1 MQTLM
6 LLMEPL
12 LELPLLELPLLE
24 LPLLELPLLELPLLE
39 LLLLELPLLE
49 LPREDCTLLGGL
61 RLGLRISL
69 VARWTSAPPWR
80 RTSFRFEPRGSEIDF
95 PSRTLSGELP
105 DEPLPLELPA
115 ELCAERV
122 AQSANATKKFQW
134 RAVVIMK

>member
-1 MQTLM
+1 M
-6 LLMEPL
+6 
-12 LELPLLELPLLE
+12 
-24 LPLLELPLLELPLLE
+24 
-39 LLLLELPLLE
+39 
-49 LPREDCTLLGGL
+49 LGGL